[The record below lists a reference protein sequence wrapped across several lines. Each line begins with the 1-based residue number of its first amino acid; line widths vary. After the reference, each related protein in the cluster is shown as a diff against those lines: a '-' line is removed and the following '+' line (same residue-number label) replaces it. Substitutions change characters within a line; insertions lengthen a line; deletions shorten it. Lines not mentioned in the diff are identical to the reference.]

1 MARRLA
7 LLLLIGASC
16 FPRGWNRAD
25 PTIPETMGF
34 PFTAGPYLVRMD
46 QHQTAVALRAP
57 LAEAPTLEW
66 WAVTSTTAPPERKN
80 KVTFDS
86 RSGGLWAA
94 AFALVAWRSVRRTA
108 HPRSAGRMIAAFAAY
123 SAVRLFIFARSDY
136 DRERLSFLFLMT
148 GLIIISG
155 LFFAGRSTTSR
166 VFLKRA
172 DHGAET

>member
-1 MARRLA
+1 MRRLIVLLCIA
-7 LLLLIGASC
+7 LALHQATS
-16 FPRGWNRAD
+16 A
-25 PTIPETMGF
+25 
-34 PFTAGPYLVRMD
+34 VR
-46 QHQTAVALRAP
+46 ALRLPPVVSLSPP
-57 LAEAPTLEW
+57 LEV
-66 WAVTSTTAPPERKN
+66 VT
-80 KVTFDS
+80 
-86 RSGGLWAA
+86 GGLWAA